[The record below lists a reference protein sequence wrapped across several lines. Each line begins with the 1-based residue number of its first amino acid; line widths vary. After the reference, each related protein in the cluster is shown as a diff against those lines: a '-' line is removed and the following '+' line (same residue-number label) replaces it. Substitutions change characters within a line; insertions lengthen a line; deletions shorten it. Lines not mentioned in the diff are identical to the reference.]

1 MEKRKKEK
9 KTETLLGKA
18 LREEIG
24 PFRRGR
30 KVTKTIDALQK
41 RSLVIEKER

>member
-1 MEKRKKEK
+1 MDKRKKEK

-24 PFRRGR
+24 SSKRGG
-30 KVTKTIDALQK
+30 KVTTTTDVLKK